1 MSKKPLNENQVKS
14 LRKLVEENELFFYFC
29 LDNSLKMSYFINICL
44 KIDFILESKTI
55 I

>member
-1 MSKKPLNENQVKS
+1 MGNA
-14 LRKLVEENELFFYFC
+14 LFFYFC
-29 LDNSLKMSYFINICL
+29 LDNSLKMSYYIKICK